1 MATIYHNPR
10 CSKSRATMEL
20 IEKAGIIPE
29 VILYLEQP
37 PDAGTLKGI
46 IELLGCSVS
55 DVIRKGEAI
64 YRELGLADRTPDDDE
79 WLRILASHPKLLER
93 PIVVHNDKAVIGRPP
108 ENVLEIL

>member
-10 CSKSRATMEL
+10 CSKSRATLKL
-20 IEKAGIIPE
+20 IEDAGIIPE

-37 PDAGTLKGI
+37 PDAGALKGI
-46 IELLGCSVS
+46 IELLGCPVS
-55 DVIRKGEAI
+55 DLIREGEAL
-64 YRELGLADRTPDDDE
+64 YRELGLAERTPDEDE
-79 WLRILASHPKLLER
+79 WLRILISHPKLLER